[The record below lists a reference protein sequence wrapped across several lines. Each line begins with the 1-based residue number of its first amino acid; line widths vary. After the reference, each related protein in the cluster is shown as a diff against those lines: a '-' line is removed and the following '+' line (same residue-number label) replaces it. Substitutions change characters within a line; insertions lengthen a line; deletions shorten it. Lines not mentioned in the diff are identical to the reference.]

1 MKKIIIMSL
10 LFIGL
15 GFILGEII
23 FSDKIELIKKLQKG
37 ETYYLLEEGIYNDY
51 NTLQNNI
58 NHIGKKIIEKKD
70 NKYHVYLGITK
81 DLEVLEKL
89 KKIYEEN
96 NISLHPK
103 EVILD
108 SKFLSANIDQF
119 DLLIKETKDKDQVLS
134 IEEVVIAN
142 YEEIMKNK

>member
-58 NHIGKKIIEKKD
+58 NHIGKKCKIKTRKTRRAPATKK
-70 NKYHVYLGITK
+70 K
-81 DLEVLEKL
+81 
-89 KKIYEEN
+89 
-96 NISLHPK
+96 P
-103 EVILD
+103 
-108 SKFLSANIDQF
+108 
-119 DLLIKETKDKDQVLS
+119 
-134 IEEVVIAN
+134 
-142 YEEIMKNK
+142 